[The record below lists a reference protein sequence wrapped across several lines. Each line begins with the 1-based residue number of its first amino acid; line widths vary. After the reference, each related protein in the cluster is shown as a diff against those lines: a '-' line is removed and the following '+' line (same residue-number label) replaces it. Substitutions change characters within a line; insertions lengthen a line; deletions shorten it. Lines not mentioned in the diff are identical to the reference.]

1 MIETINDEFVI
12 ENAEMINDNT
22 KTILSVSQTI
32 RSFITQNAV
41 EKILLL
47 KGKKNS
53 PFIRIE
59 IINDQLSNFKLK
71 LIH

>member
-32 RSFITQNAV
+32 RAFITQIAV